1 VTGSAMLQNMHEP
14 FALRYTRTL
23 CDAFEDPMY
32 LFTRECSPLLRSE
45 QGSAAVI
52 TSNLD
57 PSPDRFDRKVNGR
70 SIQAAALGYISNLSR
85 ITYLLS
91 KRNLE
96 IFDSFVNQSS
106 TSGPTMHTPKA
117 CAGEG
122 QGMVFSGS
130 EGDSFRLRVPSTS
143 QDPVPWRSRLLT
155 LSTAQSFSTHNP
167 DF

>member
-52 TSNLD
+52 KSNLD

-96 IFDSFVNQSS
+96 IFDRFVNQSPLP
-106 TSGPTMHTPKA
+106 GQRCTPRRLAQGKVKVW
-117 CAGEG
+117 CFLGQNEIHFGCEFRQLRRILFPGG
-122 QGMVFSGS
+122 QGC
-130 EGDSFRLRVPSTS
+130 
-143 QDPVPWRSRLLT
+143 
-155 LSTAQSFSTHNP
+155 
-167 DF
+167 

>member
-1 VTGSAMLQNMHEP
+1 MLQNTHEP
-14 FALRYTRTL
+14 FAVRYTRTL

-32 LFTRECSPLLRSE
+32 LFTRECSPLPRSE

-52 TSNLD
+52 KSNLD

-96 IFDSFVNQSS
+96 IFDRFVNQSS
-106 TSGPTMHTPKA
+106 TSGPTMHTRRLAQGKVKVWYFL
-117 CAGEG
+117 G
-122 QGMVFSGS
+122 QN
-130 EGDSFRLRVPSTS
+130 EIHYRLRVPSTS
-143 QDPVPWRSRLLT
+143 QDLVPWRSRLLT
-155 LSTAQSFSTHNP
+155 LS
-167 DF
+167 